1 MKEQIN
7 KNFKLSLS
15 IAGILF
21 FSVVLGIIIVCVLN
35 FGIGQM
41 GSNIAELSSRDEIGD
56 VEGYGILID
65 IIGYGMG
72 ALGLVIV
79 WITMII
85 VPGILG
91 LFIFLFALI
100 AKLIYQKNTTKVLTY
115 RVLMGFSYAGQ
126 ILTAYLC
133 CSSGFSFSVAGC
145 IRLLMSI
152 YMIWA
157 ICMGIRGTYTNRIKG
172 ELLS

>member
-15 IAGILF
+15 IAAILF
-21 FSVVLGIIIVCVLN
+21 FLVVLGIIFACILYY
-35 FGIGQM
+35 GIGQI

-56 VEGYGILID
+56 VEGYEILID
-65 IIGYGMG
+65 SIGYGMG
-72 ALGLVIV
+72 ALGLIIV
-79 WITMII
+79 LLTMII

-126 ILTAYLC
+126 ILTVYLC
-133 CSSGFSFSVAGC
+133 CSKNHSFGVMGC
-145 IRLLMSI
+145 IGWPIGI

-157 ICMGIRGTYTNRIKG
+157 ICMGIRGTYTDRIKG